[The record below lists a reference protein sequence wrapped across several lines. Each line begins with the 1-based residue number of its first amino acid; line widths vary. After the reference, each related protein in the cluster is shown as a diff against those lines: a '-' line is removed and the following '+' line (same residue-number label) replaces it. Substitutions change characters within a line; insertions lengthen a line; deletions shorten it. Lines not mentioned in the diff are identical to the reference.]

1 MLRQRTMSPQARRLI
16 AALMNKPRQWRHGYD
31 LAKETDLSSGSLY
44 PILMRLADRGLLE
57 ADWQEPEQLGRPP
70 RHIYRLTPDG
80 IAVGRELAG
89 ARPQPA
95 LRGRFAADSA

>member
-1 MLRQRTMSPQARRLI
+1 MSPQSSALI
-16 AALMNKPRQWRHGYD
+16 AALMKRPRQWRHGYD

-57 ADWQEPEQLGRPP
+57 ADWEPSEQPGRPP

-80 IAVGRELAG
+80 IATARQLNFAG
-89 ARPQPA
+89 KQPA
-95 LRGRFAADSA
+95 PRKRLVPGPA